1 MKSIIKF
8 LFLGLV
14 LIFIIIG
21 GIFIGYKSLISPV
34 SNDTSLIEVD
44 ISDGSS
50 LKSVAR
56 LFRRKKILLKTKQH
70 F

>member
-1 MKSIIKF
+1 MI
-8 LFLGLV
+8 

-50 LKSVAR
+50 LKSAAR
-56 LFRRKKILLKTKQH
+56 LLEEKNLIKNETAFLIYAKLILLRI
-70 F
+70 